1 MKPIKIPQK
10 RFEERQQEF
19 IKILEKKL
27 NLRNFIIINPR
38 SIYYLTGFSMIQTER
53 PFLVIFKGSSMNFFV
68 PELEKQHVLE
78 EVPNVDNLGGYFEYP
93 DITHPMIHFNKF
105 IKEELDIKD
114 KIGAEGAGAPGM
126 WGYQG
131 PSFKDAL
138 KVSVEINSDII
149 TDMRI
154 IKDSDEIASIRESA
168 RWGGLAHKLLQE

>member
-78 EVPNVDNLGGYFEYP
+78 EVPNVDNLGG
-93 DITHPMIHFNKF
+93 
-105 IKEELDIKD
+105 
-114 KIGAEGAGAPGM
+114 
-126 WGYQG
+126 
-131 PSFKDAL
+131 
-138 KVSVEINSDII
+138 
-149 TDMRI
+149 
-154 IKDSDEIASIRESA
+154 
-168 RWGGLAHKLLQE
+168 